1 MNDKCPCG
9 SGESFLCCCGRYLQG
24 GQFPETAE
32 QLMRSRYCAYVLA
45 RADYLLATWH
55 ASTRPQSIHL
65 ESSGQAKWLGL
76 RVIRAHNDATTGVV
90 EFVARH
96 KVNGKAHRLHE
107 VSQFVNEDGHW
118 VYVTGELKH

>member
-1 MNDKCPCG
+1 
-9 SGESFLCCCGRYLQG
+9 
-24 GQFPETAE
+24 
-32 QLMRSRYCAYVLA
+32 MRSRYCAYVLA

-55 ASTRPQSIHL
+55 ASTRPQSISL
-65 ESSGQAKWLGL
+65 ESSGQVLWLGL
-76 RVIRAHNDATTGVV
+76 KVIRAHDDTQTGMV

-107 VSQFVNEDGHW
+107 VSQFVNEDGRW